1 MFQFIMNNI
10 GSLIV
15 GAAVLAL
22 LVLLSYKLI
31 SDKRQGKSSC
41 GAACSSCPNAGLC
54 HAARDKKAVKKC

>member
-1 MFQFIMNNI
+1 MLQFIMNNI
-10 GSLIV
+10 GSIIV

-22 LVLLSYKLI
+22 VVFLSYRLI

-54 HAARDKKAVKKC
+54 HAAHDKKSVKKC